1 MYPSKRILPF
11 TILMITHFAIDV
23 NQPQRE
29 FNHDSRDLLCVFLVA
44 RVVKNFR
51 FQKESEAFGRCRF
64 FSERLFGNESRSC
77 FLQKPFA
84 LGVPQYHS
92 VEIVFGMPA
101 SYMNGIGEMEKIFE
115 PSGRIKYLR

>member
-1 MYPSKRILPF
+1 MSTNRKENLI
-11 TILMITHFAIDV
+11 TIAVTCCRSLA
-23 NQPQRE
+23 
-29 FNHDSRDLLCVFLVA
+29 SLL
-44 RVVKNFR
+44 KSFR

-84 LGVPQYHS
+84 PSVPQYHS